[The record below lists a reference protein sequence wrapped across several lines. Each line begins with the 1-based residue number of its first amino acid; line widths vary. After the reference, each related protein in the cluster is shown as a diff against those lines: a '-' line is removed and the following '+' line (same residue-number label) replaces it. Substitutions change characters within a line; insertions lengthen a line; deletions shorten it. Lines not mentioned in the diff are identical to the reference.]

1 MLADERRQEILR
13 IIRESDQPVTGAYL
27 SGLLGVSR
35 QVIVQDIAIL
45 RASGQEI
52 IATPQGYIIPKGLHP
67 KRFRRVIACKH
78 SDEGIE
84 EELMTVVD
92 LGGTVLDV
100 SVEHR
105 VYGEF
110 KARLMIKSPSDV
122 RAFMETM
129 EREKAEPLCSLTE
142 GVHLHT
148 IEADDPVVLDRI
160 EEALKVKG
168 YLLSRE

>member
-1 MLADERRQEILR
+1 MSADERRQEILR
-13 IIRESDQPVTGAYL
+13 IIKGSSQPVTGAYL
-27 SGLLGVSR
+27 AGLLGVSR

-45 RASGQEI
+45 RAAGEEI
-52 IATPQGYIIPKGLHP
+52 IATPQGYMIPKNLYP
-67 KRFRRVIACKH
+67 RRYRRVIACKH

-84 EELMTVVD
+84 DELMTIVD

-100 SVEHR
+100 SVEHG

-122 RAFMETM
+122 RAFMEAM
-129 EREKAEPLCSLTE
+129 KKEKAEPLCSLTE

-148 IEADDPVVLDRI
+148 IEADDPAVLDRI
-160 EEALKVKG
+160 EAALREKG

>member
-1 MLADERRQEILR
+1 MSADERRQKIVN
-13 IIRESDQPVTGAYL
+13 IIRESARPVTGTYL
-27 SGLLGVSR
+27 AGLLGVSR

-45 RASGQEI
+45 RAAGEEI
-52 IATPQGYIIPKGLHP
+52 IATPQGYMIPQNMYP
-67 KRFRRVIACKH
+67 RRYRRVIACKH
-78 SDEGIE
+78 SEDGIE
-84 EELMTVVD
+84 DELMTIVD

-100 SVEHR
+100 SVEHG

-122 RAFMETM
+122 RAFMEAM
-129 EREKAEPLCSLTE
+129 RRENAEPLSSLTE

-148 IEADDPVVLDRI
+148 IEADDPALLDRI
-160 EEALKVKG
+160 EEALREKG